1 VRPKTDAPATTKAV
15 ILAAGR
21 GTRMRRDNPSARL
34 DEEQRAAADA
44 GIKGMIPIGRPF
56 LDYAISALADA
67 GITDV
72 CLVIGPGADHRV
84 VRDYYEALP
93 TTRVSIH
100 FAVQREPRGTA
111 DAVLAAESF
120 ASGECVLSVNSDNY
134 YPVHTLRALAALGGA
149 GVTLFERDAL
159 VRMSNI
165 PAERVLQ
172 FAIVDVDDDGV
183 LESIVEKPDAET
195 VARHQ
200 GPVYVSM
207 NSWSLPPEF
216 YEACRRIVP
225 SARGELELQAAVR
238 YARERLGVRFRALV
252 QHDGVLDL
260 STRADV
266 EAVADR
272 LRGVAVRL

>member
-1 VRPKTDAPATTKAV
+1 
-15 ILAAGR
+15 
-21 GTRMRRDNPSARL
+21 MRRDNPGAAL
-34 DEEQRAAADA
+34 NDEQRAAADA

-93 TTRVSIH
+93 TTRVSIR

-111 DAVLAAESF
+111 DAVLAAEAF
-120 ASGECVLSVNSDNY
+120 ANGECVLSVNADNY
-134 YPVHTLRALAALGGA
+134 YPVHTLRALRELGGA
-149 GVTLFERDAL
+149 GVTVFERDAL

-165 PAERVLQ
+165 PPERVLQ
-172 FAIVDVDDDGV
+172 FAIVGVDGDGM
-183 LESIVEKPDAET
+183 LETIVEKPDAET
-195 VARHQ
+195 VARRR

-216 YEACRRIVP
+216 YEACRQIGP
-225 SARGELELQAAVR
+225 SPRGELELQAAVR
-238 YARERLGVRFRALV
+238 YARERMGVRFRALV
-252 QHDGVLDL
+252 EHDGVLDL

-266 EAVADR
+266 VAVAER
-272 LRGVAVRL
+272 LRDVEVRL